1 MSLPQFSIVENANQ
15 PFLKVFD
22 SRGNEYLSPL
32 LHSNNCNPI
41 YATNSFAPWT
51 VVYQP
56 SNDALLGDSAGSL
69 IRPRVADVGIR
80 LLSSQNTGVFLNPN
94 GTSYITSG
102 NFELRG
108 GAQSTAS
115 FIARRFATSLFG
127 GLGGVA
133 LSQSQSGNL
142 GYGSAQFTATT
153 SGSENPE
160 SLLVLNARWQGSETC
175 SLNYAGNLSVNNIKF
190 GTASND
196 VEVDNSSAGTWTP
209 GISIGGTTQGVSSN
223 GYYRRIGDLVLI
235 TGNIEISAL
244 VNGSSGNVTLTG
256 IPAEVTPKDVTSSII
271 DFSGGIFTN
280 LRPVAYAEKNY
291 FLMFDNQNGNVD
303 LYVDSI
309 SDAKLTSN
317 ADETALQQGMSLRF
331 TLNYICQ

>member
-41 YATNSFAPWT
+41 YATNGFAPWT
-51 VVYQP
+51 VVRQP

-80 LLSSQNTGVFLNPN
+80 LPSSQNAGVFLNPN

-108 GAQSTAS
+108 ATQPTAS
-115 FIARRFATSLFG
+115 FTARKFATSLFG

-133 LSQSQSGNL
+133 LSQNQSVSL

-160 SLLVLNARWQGSETC
+160 SLLALNAKWQGSETF
-175 SLNYAGNLSVNNIKF
+175 SLNYAGNLSINNIKF

-196 VEVDNSSAGTWTP
+196 VVIDTSSADSWTP
-209 GISIGGTTQGVSSN
+209 GLSIGGTAHTASSSN
-223 GYYRRIGDLVLI
+223 GYYRRIGDMVLL
-235 TGNIEISAL
+235 TGNVVVGAIGASTGTVA
-244 VNGSSGNVTLTG
+244 LTG
-256 IPAEVTPKDVTSSII
+256 IPAGIAPKDVTGSII
-271 DFSGGIFTN
+271 DFSGGIFTT
-280 LRPVAYAEKNY
+280 LRPTAYAEKNY
-291 FLMFDNQNGNVD
+291 FLMFNASTNNVE

-317 ADETALQQGMSLRF
+317 ADETAIQQNMSLRF